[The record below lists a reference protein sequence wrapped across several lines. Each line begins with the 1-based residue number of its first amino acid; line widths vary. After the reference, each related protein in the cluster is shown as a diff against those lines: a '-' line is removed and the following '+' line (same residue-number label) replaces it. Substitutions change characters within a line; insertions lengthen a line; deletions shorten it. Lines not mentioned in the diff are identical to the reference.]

1 LSRNQGKH
9 VVSRQNSIGIAA
21 VAEQTGLSIH
31 TLRVWERR
39 YGFPQPGRT
48 AGGERLYAAD
58 QVHKLTLLRS
68 LSERGHRPGQIAR
81 RSIIELEQLMVD
93 RSGVPM
99 QAPTRVDIDAYLSC
113 LTQASVGELR
123 RRLRAAL
130 VRRGLARFVTDKL
143 TPLSQQIVAWRQSD
157 RINLAQERL
166 FADEVERLLREAIT
180 PLEETLPLKIMLAT
194 LPAERDGLDLL
205 MLEAMLRLE
214 GASCLPVGLETPPE
228 QLARL
233 AAQSDVDVVMV
244 SFGAGNTDPNTRR
257 MLAALRHDLPGRA
270 ALWVAGAGARRV
282 VARALSG
289 VRVFDTLE
297 QIVVAFRRHVPA

>member
-1 LSRNQGKH
+1 
-9 VVSRQNSIGIAA
+9 VSRHNSIGIAA
-21 VAEQTGLSIH
+21 AAEQTGLSIH

-39 YGFPQPGRT
+39 YGFPLPART
-48 AGGERLYAAD
+48 TNGERLYPAD

-81 RSIIELEQLMVD
+81 RSLIELEQLMVD
-93 RSGVPM
+93 RSGVPI
-99 QAPTRVDIDAYLSC
+99 QAPTRVDIDAYLNC

-130 VRRGLARFVTDKL
+130 VRRGLARFVIDKL
-143 TPLSQQIVAWRQSD
+143 TPLSQQIAAWRQAD
-157 RINLAQERL
+157 RINFAQERL

-194 LPAERDGLDLL
+194 LPAERDSLALL
-205 MLEAMLRLE
+205 MIEAMLRLE
-214 GASCLPVGLETPPE
+214 GAACLPVGVETPPE

-233 AAQSDVDVVMV
+233 AVQSDVDVVV
-244 SFGAGNTDPNTRR
+244 LSFGAGAADPNGRR
-257 MLAALRHDLPGRA
+257 RLADLRQALPGRA
-270 ALWVAGAGARRV
+270 ALWVAGPGARRV
-282 VARALSG
+282 AARALYG

-297 QIVVAFRRHVPA
+297 QIVVAFRRHAPA